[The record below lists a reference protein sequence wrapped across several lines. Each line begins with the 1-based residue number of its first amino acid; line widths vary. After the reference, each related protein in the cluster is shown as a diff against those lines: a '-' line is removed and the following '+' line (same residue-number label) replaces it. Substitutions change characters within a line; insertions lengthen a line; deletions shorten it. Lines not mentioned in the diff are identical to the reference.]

1 MKLSA
6 RDAAAYF
13 RKPDPKKAGLLI
25 YGADAMRVSLRR
37 QEVIAALIGPD
48 GADEMRLERL
58 AGGDLRKEPALLLDG
73 IKAQGFFPGPR
84 VVFVEDASDANA
96 EAFAAALEDWAA
108 GDAQIIATAGS
119 LRATSKLRK
128 AFESHPETYAVGL
141 YDDPPGR
148 DEIEAILAGAGL
160 INVDREAMADIAA
173 LARALGPG
181 DFAQTIERMALYK
194 IGDETPLSPEEIAF
208 LAPASSEAAV
218 DDVLNAVAEAR
229 QAEIGPVMARLR
241 AQGVQAVSLCIGA
254 TRHFRALYTAA
265 SDPGGA
271 TSGVA
276 RLRPPVFGPRRD
288 RIVRQAQSWG
298 VAKLETALGL
308 LIETDLTLR
317 SASQAPAMATM
328 ERTLIRL
335 AMLARK

>member
-13 RKPDPKKAGLLI
+13 RKPDPKKTGLLI
-25 YGADAMRVSLRR
+25 YGGDAMRVALRR

-48 GADEMRLERL
+48 GAEEMRLERL
-58 AGGDLRKEPALLLDG
+58 SGAELRKDPSQLLDAV
-73 IKAQGFFPGPR
+73 KAQGFFPGPR
-84 VVFVEDASDANA
+84 VVFVEEAGDGNA
-96 EAFAAALEDWAA
+96 PACATALEDWAE
-108 GDAQIIATAGS
+108 GDAQIIVTAGA
-119 LRATSKLRK
+119 LKAASKLRK
-128 AFESHPETYAVGL
+128 AFEAHPGTYAVGI

-148 DEIEAILAGAGL
+148 DEIEAILARAGL
-160 INVDREAMADIAA
+160 SDVAQDAMGDLMA
-173 LARALGPG
+173 LARALDPG
-181 DFAQTIERMALYK
+181 DFSQTVERMALYK
-194 IGDETPLSPEEIAF
+194 IGDETPLTSDEIAL

-218 DDVLNAVAEAR
+218 DDVLHAVAEAR

-254 TRHFRALYTAA
+254 TRHFRALYAAA

-271 TSGVA
+271 SQGIA

-288 RIVRQAQSWG
+288 RMVRQAQAWG
-298 VAKLETALGL
+298 AAKLETALSL
-308 LIETDLTLR
+308 LVETDLTLR
-317 SASQAPAMATM
+317 SASQAPSMAVM

-335 AMLARK
+335 AMLART